1 MSAHTTLRSIA
12 ISALVLGCF
21 ALVGTGLVAFTS
33 DQTRDRIAENRRA
46 QILKALGE
54 LVDPS
59 RYDNALESDT
69 IEVSNGH
76 LLGTE
81 QYVTVYRA
89 RKSGRPIAV
98 LLTPVAPGGYSGAI
112 NLLVAINRDGT
123 LAGVRV
129 TSHRETP
136 GLGDA
141 IEVERSDWVKSFAGR
156 SLENPS
162 VGGWRV
168 RKDGGEFDQL
178 TGATITPRAVVS
190 AVRKALQYYR
200 ENREILFAE
209 VELKSDE

>member
-1 MSAHTTLRSIA
+1 MSTRAPLRPIS

-21 ALVGTGLVAFTS
+21 ALVGTGLVAFTN
-33 DQTRDRIAENRRA
+33 DQTHDRIAENRRA
-46 QILKALGE
+46 RLVKALGE

-59 RYDNALESDT
+59 RYDNAIDSDS
-69 IEVSNGH
+69 IEVSNRH

-81 QYVTVYRA
+81 QNVTVYRA

-112 NLLVAINRDGT
+112 DLLVAINRDGT

-162 VGGWRV
+162 AGGWRL

-200 ENREILFAE
+200 ENRDKLFAE
-209 VELKSDE
+209 ASLESDE

>member
-1 MSAHTTLRSIA
+1 MSTRATLRPIA
-12 ISALVLGCF
+12 ISALVLSCF
-21 ALVGTGLVAFTS
+21 ALVGTGLVAFTN

-46 QILKALGE
+46 RLVKALGE

-59 RYDNALESDT
+59 RYDNAIDSDT
-69 IEVSNGH
+69 IEVSNRH

-81 QYVTVYRA
+81 QNVTVYRA
-89 RKSGRPIAV
+89 WRNGRPIAV
-98 LLTPVAPGGYSGAI
+98 LLTPVAPGGYSGTI
-112 NLLVAINRDGT
+112 DLLVAINRDGT

-141 IEVERSDWVKSFAGR
+141 IEVERSDWIKSFAGR

-162 VGGWRV
+162 AGGWRL

-200 ENREILFAE
+200 ENRDKLFALASLE
-209 VELKSDE
+209 SDE